1 MRRFLPV
8 LLLAPML
15 ASASVALVPAGE
27 TLDAALAR
35 SRDEARRAE
44 AEAERLEALA
54 TKAGDEAARLRARQA
69 AAAQAIA
76 AAEARISAAD
86 ASARLVAARLAA
98 QRQEL
103 ARRQAP
109 ASALLAG
116 LAMMGRRPPLLA
128 IADAGSPE
136 EIVRVRLLLDA
147 TLPVIRARTAA
158 LSSELARGRR
168 LEQQL
173 RQARSA
179 TEAEKKSLA
188 DRQQAFA
195 ALEQQALRLAEQ
207 RGSEALGAGDVALAR
222 SEQAGQLE
230 GQAGRSVSARR
241 LAAEL
246 AQLGVA
252 PPRPFN
258 PEGNPQA
265 PPLAYR
271 LPADAPVGR
280 GFAEVSDAGIRAR
293 GLTVLTRRGQPL
305 QAPAAG
311 VVRFAGAYQ
320 RHDGVVIIDHGRGW
334 SSLILNV
341 RSRVPVGQRVARGQL
356 LGHALGPISVELSQ
370 NGRHVSPALIAGSSA
385 ALSKGPEKG

>member
-1 MRRFLPV
+1 MRRFLPA
-8 LLLAPML
+8 LLLAPAL
-15 ASASVALVPAGE
+15 ASASVAVVPAGE
-27 TLDAALAR
+27 TLDALLTR
-35 SRDEARRAE
+35 SRQE
-44 AEAERLEALA
+44 AEQAETEAKRLEALA
-54 TKAGDEAARLRARQA
+54 AKSADAAARLRAQQA

-76 AAEARISAAD
+76 AAEARISAANT
-86 ASARLVAARLAA
+86 SYRLVAARLAA

-147 TLPVIRARTAA
+147 TLPFIRARTAA
-158 LSSELARGRR
+158 LSGQLKRGRR

-173 RQARSA
+173 QQARAASA
-179 TEAEKKSLA
+179 AEKQSLA
-188 DRQQAFA
+188 DRQRAFTE
-195 ALEQQALRLAEQ
+195 LEEQALRVAERQ
-207 RGSEALGAGDVALAR
+207 GSEALGAGDVALAR
-222 SEQAGQLE
+222 TEEAGLL
-230 GQAGRSVSARR
+230 AGEARRIVSARR

-246 AQLGVA
+246 AQLGAA
-252 PPRPFN
+252 PPPPFRPDAA
-258 PEGNPQA
+258 PPP

-271 LPADAPVGR
+271 LPTDAPVGR
-280 GFAEVSDAGIRAR
+280 GFAEVSEAGIRAR
-293 GLTVLTRRGQPL
+293 GLTMLTRRGQSL
-305 QAPAAG
+305 QAPADG
-311 VVRFAGAYQ
+311 VVRFAGPYQ
-320 RHDGVVIIDHGRGW
+320 RHDGVVIIEHGRGW
-334 SSLILNV
+334 STLILNV
-341 RSRVPVGQRVARGQL
+341 RGRVQVGQRVAIGQL